1 MELKRRDW
9 VLTQESFDRLLAY
22 LDADRDR
29 AGEMYEKIRLKLTK
43 FFRWHGCALPDEYVD
58 RTINRVARRIHE
70 GASLHVSNP
79 YLYFHGVALN
89 VLREYWRTP
98 GREHRPLESLPPA
111 QAPAEHPGTRAME
124 AAQQATTEQRL
135 VCLKRCLGSQ
145 AAENRR
151 LLTEYLRDAPIRTI
165 EHRKRMADALE
176 IPLSALRVRV
186 FRIRSVVRDCVRRCE
201 MKPERPH

>member
-98 GREHRPLESLPPA
+98 GRNRQPLESLPPA
-111 QAPAEHPGTRAME
+111 QAPVEHPGTQAME
-124 AAQQATTEQRL
+124 AAQQAATERRL

-145 AAENRR
+145 AAESRR
-151 LLTEYLRDAPIRTI
+151 LLTEYLRDTPIRTI
-165 EHRKRMADALE
+165 EHRKRMAEALE

-186 FRIRSVVRDCVRRCE
+186 FRIRSVVRDCVRCCE

>member
-1 MELKRRDW
+1 MALKRREW

-29 AGEMYEKIRLKLTK
+29 AGEQYEKIRLKLTK
-43 FFRWHGCALPDEYVD
+43 FFRWHGCPVPDEYVD

-98 GREHRPLESLPPA
+98 GRDEHPLESLPPA
-111 QAPAEHPGTRAME
+111 QAPAEHPETRATE
-124 AAQQATTEQRL
+124 EGQQAATERRL
-135 VCLKRCLGSQ
+135 VCLKRCLGS
-145 AAENRR
+145 AEPEHRR
-151 LLTEYLRDAPIRTI
+151 LLTEYLRDAPGRTI
-165 EHRKRMADALE
+165 DHRKRMAGALN
-176 IPLSALRVRV
+176 IPLNALRVRV

-201 MKPERPH
+201 MKAERPH